1 VQNLRCAEV
10 WGGIKDDDRETR
22 SGGLAVSLYSSS
34 CQGGRGGDIYC
45 FSVCAEDMLT
55 RIAVADVVGH
65 GSAVS
70 DVSLSLYQA
79 MRNRMNQ
86 LDGGRVLADLNAFAA
101 RRGFQAIT
109 TASVVGYYARRKLAY
124 FARAGDQPP
133 LLRRGAE
140 GTWRPLLPE
149 HLGSDLVNMPL
160 GVLPQTCFR
169 QRPVHFEAGDRM
181 LLYTDG
187 LVEAPAPG
195 GELFGLD
202 RLRAVLDKLGDASL
216 HATKAAVLDAVRQ
229 HTGGPLDHD
238 DVTVL
243 VVEVV
248 EGATNGG
255 APVPGPG

>member
-1 VQNLRCAEV
+1 
-10 WGGIKDDDRETR
+10 
-22 SGGLAVSLYSSS
+22 
-34 CQGGRGGDIYC
+34 
-45 FSVCAEDMLT
+45 
-55 RIAVADVVGH
+55 
-65 GSAVS
+65 
-70 DVSLSLYQA
+70 
-79 MRNRMNQ
+79 
-86 LDGGRVLADLNAFAA
+86 
-101 RRGFQAIT
+101 
-109 TASVVGYYARRKLAY
+109 
-124 FARAGDQPP
+124 
-133 LLRRGAE
+133 
-140 GTWRPLLPE
+140 
-149 HLGSDLVNMPL
+149 
-160 GVLPQTCFR
+160 
-169 QRPVHFEAGDRM
+169 M